1 MTIRRSAQISL
12 SETPY
17 YHCIARCVRRAFLC
31 GEDQYTG
38 QDFNHRRGWLV
49 KRLKR
54 QAAVFGIDICA
65 YAIMSNHYHV
75 VLRVDRARVQHWS
88 DDEVIERWTRLFH
101 GPLLVQQ
108 QQAGEPLSAA
118 QAATVAEIA
127 AVWRARLYDISWF
140 MRCLNEHIARRANA
154 EDDCTGRFWEGRF
167 KSKALLDE
175 AAVVSCMAYVDL
187 NPIRAGM
194 ADTLQDSRFTSVQE
208 RLKAKARSEIAPS
221 GTTPGDS
228 LSPFSDGSESAN
240 SDDKLPI
247 RLDDYL
253 ALVTATGR
261 CVRHGQRG
269 AMSRDAAPAL
279 DRLSMNSEQ
288 WLELVCNIQASSLQ
302 AIGAL
307 GHMRRYAEASGRC
320 WIKGSSKLG
329 NFYKAWRVAA
339 LAI

>member
-12 SETPY
+12 NETPY

-49 KRLKR
+49 ERLKR

-108 QQAGEPLSAA
+108 QQAGEPLSAV

-167 KSKALLDE
+167 KSQALLDQ
-175 AAVVSCMAYVDL
+175 AALLACMACVDL
-187 NPIRAGM
+187 NPVRAGL
-194 ADTLQDSRFTSVQE
+194 ATSLAASDFTSAQQ
-208 RLKAKARSEIAPS
+208 RLRQARAKRAPS
-221 GTTPGDS
+221 DMSGVSAGTTRKLPLAPFAGES
-228 LSPFSDGSESAN
+228 SPSPTTAAE
-240 SDDKLPI
+240 LPI
-247 RLDDYL
+247 RLHDYL
-253 ALVTATGR
+253 TLVEETGR
-261 CVRHGQRG
+261 VAIPGKRG
-269 AMSRDAAPAL
+269 VIAAKALPVLAHLSLSPEQWQLLALQTQGRALRAIGRL
-279 DRLSMNSEQ
+279 DRLRDFCDKTGRVR
-288 WLELVCNIQASSLQ
+288 LLCPGELKRTY
-302 AIGAL
+302 
-307 GHMRRYAEASGRC
+307 GH
-320 WIKGSSKLG
+320 
-329 NFYKAWRVAA
+329 
-339 LAI
+339 